1 MNPECFGL
9 EFYDDEKTIC
19 PHLDCL
25 LRRDCEDTYEVS
37 RGLRGL
43 KKERQKTVERNAAKY
58 SRGVLKLKKDF
69 FSEEKKEK
77 KVQKRGYRK
86 PAKLDYVDG
95 GYPRD
100 RFVSSLREVA
110 TELGYETKAT
120 KCLHT
125 FYNEDGDYL
134 AKVDTRQQKSI
145 LVYISDAVG
154 EVLHESDMV
163 CRYLYDNERLS
174 MPEFIMWV
182 VKITNLVELDKVKAA
197 LRLVYG
203 APK

>member
-9 EFYDDEKTIC
+9 EFYDDEKIIC

-37 RGLRGL
+37 RGLRDL
-43 KKERQKTVERNAAKY
+43 KKERQKTVKRNAVKY

-69 FSEEKKEK
+69 FLEEKKEK
-77 KVQKRGYRK
+77 KIQKRGYRR
-86 PAKLDYVDG
+86 PARLDYVDN

-100 RFVSSLREVA
+100 RFVSALREVA
-110 TELGYETKAT
+110 SELGYETKAT

-134 AKVDTRQQKSI
+134 AKVSTRQQKSV

-154 EVLHESDMV
+154 EVLQHNDMG

-182 VKITNLVELDKVKAA
+182 VKITNLIELDKVKAA
-197 LRLVYG
+197 LRAVSR
-203 APK
+203 ASK